1 MKKSLFIAFFIFA
14 FCISP
19 VYAAKSVKVS
29 ALTPFNSLRPVEKMK
44 VMALERVEFKNG
56 IVFEDGTVI
65 YGDIFDV
72 KQPKR
77 AKLNASF
84 KFRPTSYTYNGR
96 TYKIEDPEFVAK
108 YAEYKELD
116 KAGLATSAATTA
128 GGFLFHI
135 PLLSE
140 GVSMVKGMWQNK
152 ENNRLKSGVVQV
164 YKDSPLSYIEE
175 GKDVVIMK
183 DTMFILKFKSSDAE
197 DLDAPAENDNDEDSI
212 KNEKQASGAAMPSNV
227 VNVNNVVT
235 PVPTEDETKVK
246 PIKTVH
252 PEEVLLEVEN
262 AENLKKSN

>member
-1 MKKSLFIAFFIFA
+1 MKKIVFYLVLALIFISA
-14 FCISP
+14 P
-19 VYAAKSVKVS
+19 VYAAQSVKVS
-29 ALTPFNSLRPVEKMK
+29 ALTPFNSLRPVTTMK
-44 VMALERVEFKNG
+44 VMTLERVEFKNG

-65 YGDIFDV
+65 YGEVFDV

-96 TYKIEDPEFVAK
+96 TYEIDDPEFIAK

-128 GGFLFHI
+128 GGLIFHI

-140 GVSMVKGMWQNK
+140 GVSLVKGMWKNN
-152 ENNRLKSGVVQV
+152 ENNRLKSGVKQV
-164 YKDSPLSYIEE
+164 WDDSFFSYVEE
-175 GKDVVIMK
+175 GNDVVINK
-183 DTMFILKFKSSDAE
+183 DTMFILKFKSSDSE
-197 DLDAPAENDNDEDSI
+197 DLDSPPANNVAPVENTSNGEQPVSVDNVI
-212 KNEKQASGAAMPSNV
+212 
-227 VNVNNVVT
+227 NVNSVVT
-235 PVPTEDETKVK
+235 PVPHEENIKNI

-262 AENLKKSN
+262 AQNKTINVK